1 MPRSSDIWSETFH
14 NIDMKSTIRMLAV
27 LMAVIKTLSTFTV
40 LSGSAITATDA
51 AYIQRWLADIQFNDK
66 IGKTI

>member
-27 LMAVIKTLSTFTV
+27 LMAVIMTLSTFTV
-40 LSGSAITATDA
+40 LSGSAITVTDA
-51 AYIQRWLADIQFNDK
+51 AYTQRWLADIQFNDK